1 MSGRRKSDSIR
12 EDDGVGGC
20 DDNDGDGD
28 DDHDD
33 IIIFMSIVSDKTN
46 MY

>member
-33 IIIFMSIVSDKTN
+33 IIIFMLIVSDKTN